1 LRQVRSA
8 AAADA
13 ESRKALVQESRME
26 SESNNHALNVLKA
39 LRARADRKGKV
50 QIDMNELCRV
60 TGLEEIVMREC
71 LSDLENERFIRT
83 EIICYIADEW
93 R

>member
-1 LRQVRSA
+1 
-8 AAADA
+8 
-13 ESRKALVQESRME
+13 
-26 SESNNHALNVLKA
+26 
-39 LRARADRKGKV
+39 
-50 QIDMNELCRV
+50 
-60 TGLEEIVMREC
+60 MREC

>member
-1 LRQVRSA
+1 
-8 AAADA
+8 
-13 ESRKALVQESRME
+13 ME